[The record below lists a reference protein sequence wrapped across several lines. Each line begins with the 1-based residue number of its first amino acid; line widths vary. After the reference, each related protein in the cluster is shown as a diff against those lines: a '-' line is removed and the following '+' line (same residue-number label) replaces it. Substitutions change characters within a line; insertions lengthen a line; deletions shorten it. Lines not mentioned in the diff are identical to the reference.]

1 MWPRGL
7 ISGSLSG
14 TVPGSLPRRRPS
26 FTHLGRLSGKV
37 DVNCILLKG
46 RLPPACLYFIWMLRS
61 DCRQACFA
69 KDRFS
74 RFWPLCPRGWISYR
88 IPPRESMMVG
98 NVRVYVHPGLPALGF
113 H

>member
-26 FTHLGRLSGKV
+26 FTHCGRLSSGKV

-46 RLPPACLYFIWMLRS
+46 RLPPASI
-61 DCRQACFA
+61 
-69 KDRFS
+69 
-74 RFWPLCPRGWISYR
+74 
-88 IPPRESMMVG
+88 
-98 NVRVYVHPGLPALGF
+98 VYGC
-113 H
+113 